1 MHTPINLTYWVL
13 FFVIVVAMIVLDMV
27 LMGHRKATTKMAL
40 LWTGVCFAVAGAF
53 AVALYFHGHIMAG
66 DTTHSN
72 AQLSLEFVTAFV
84 LEESLSLD
92 NLFVFLL
99 IFRYFKVPGEHQ
111 HRVLFWGI
119 MGAIVMRAVF
129 VGAGIGLLTRFH
141 WVIYIFGFFLLYVGI
156 KLFFQK
162 EGDRNP
168 EDSWIARL
176 AERHLRLTNDFG
188 NGHFVVRR
196 HGRTYLSRLA
206 LVLIIIETTDVLFA
220 VDSIPAVLAV
230 TTQPYVAFTS
240 NIFAVL
246 GLRAL
251 YLAVS
256 GLIVRFHLLHYG
268 LSIILAFIGG
278 KMLASHW
285 LEVPTHWALLFVA
298 VVLAGTMALSLMV
311 KPKTVQE

>member
-1 MHTPINLTYWVL
+1 MPANILYWVL
-13 FFVIVVAMIVLDMV
+13 FFAIVVAMIVLDMV
-27 LMGHRKATTKMAL
+27 LMGHRKVTTRLAL
-40 LWTGVCFAVAGAF
+40 LWTGVCFAVAALF
-53 AVALYFHGHIMAG
+53 AVALYYHGHVMAA
-66 DTTHSN
+66 DATRSN

-99 IFRYFKVPGEHQ
+99 IFRFFKVPGEHQ

-119 MGAIVMRAVF
+119 LGAIVMRAVF

-141 WVIYIFGFFLLYVGI
+141 WVIYIFGVFLLYVGI

-162 EGDRNP
+162 EERSP
-168 EDSWIARL
+168 EKNWIARV
-176 AERHLRLTNDFG
+176 AERHLRLTKDFG

-196 HGRTYLSRLA
+196 EGRSYLTRLA

-220 VDSIPAVLAV
+220 VDSIPAVLSV

-298 VVLAGTMALSLMV
+298 VVLAGTMALSLVV
-311 KPKTVQE
+311 KPKELIH